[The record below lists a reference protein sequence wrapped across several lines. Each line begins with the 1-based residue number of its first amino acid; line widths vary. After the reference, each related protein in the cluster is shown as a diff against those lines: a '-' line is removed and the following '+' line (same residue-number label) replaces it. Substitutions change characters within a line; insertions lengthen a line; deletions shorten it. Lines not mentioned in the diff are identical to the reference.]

1 MEKQVR
7 LIAILLCSILL
18 TSCGKES
25 SPSEAYDAYIK
36 AILSGISYE
45 QSKVYFTANKIAEVE
60 SNVPALMKSM
70 NKSREDVVAVYE
82 KFALKTTKCS
92 SYSLISETIDGS
104 TASLQYNITDTC
116 TPSNNTS
123 ATENVTMLKEG
134 SWKISD
140 VITIL

>member
-7 LIAILLCSILL
+7 LIAILLFSILL

-25 SPSEAYDAYIK
+25 SPSETYDAYIN

-82 KFALKTTKCS
+82 KFALQTRKCS

-140 VITIL
+140 VITTL